1 MRFRIQDR
9 TVIENTLIRLDLNA
23 STMADRYTEVHKL
36 SITIEQMICTALGL
50 LILSSD
56 GKVYVI
62 GYTDPEPVSLRYL
75 RIRSCTRTYQM
86 LLFFFLLRPSEFSR
100 VFRLFWFRKL
110 VLWQVHVSVLS

>member
-1 MRFRIQDR
+1 
-9 TVIENTLIRLDLNA
+9 
-23 STMADRYTEVHKL
+23 MADRYTEVHKL

-75 RIRSCTRTYQM
+75 RIRSCTRTYQI
-86 LLFFFLLRPSEFSR
+86 LLFFSYLDHPNSQEF
-100 VFRLFWFRKL
+100 FDFFGFGN
-110 VLWQVHVSVLS
+110 